1 MISTSSPNKRVMVG
15 FRTKLL
21 AAMMLVVSGLAAL
34 GVYFAQRNVVA
45 NTGRDL
51 RQKFQA
57 ELSWLHKVQEL
68 RNAALAERCRALASK
83 PRIHAALEDNAP
95 DLLYPSAKDELRDLM
110 EGQEPLL
117 AAAAN
122 SLHARFY
129 RFLDSNGSV
138 LSAPNPKD
146 VGELDPAVEEQL
158 ALKKLPETQQIGYVS
173 ESANGADD
181 SIDEV
186 VAVPIF
192 STETGEVIS
201 TLVVGFKPFELESK
215 SESAG
220 MKSGLW
226 VNGHLYLRSLQKS
239 AQNDLARQVRKAI
252 AKRDRAQNFI
262 VQMNGTPHLL
272 FYKRLN
278 PNSAFPAAY
287 EACLYPLTARIAQL
301 HRLRWQIGSAGV
313 LLLFGGFVA
322 SNFVAARL
330 SKPVEQLAVDSQT
343 ARLQRKRVEAALAS
357 TSEKLQRSTR
367 YSADASHQ
375 LKSPVTILRIG
386 LETLLAREDL
396 KSEVYE
402 ELSTLVHQTHR
413 LAGVIDDL
421 LLLSRMEA
429 GHVEI
434 AAEPVNL
441 SLLIEEWLDDL
452 SAVPDSIDVEIDK
465 NIPPGLNVIGEKRY
479 TSLIVQN
486 LLENARKYNRPGGCI
501 RVNARQ
507 NGTHILLSVGN
518 TGRPI
523 PPEAQP
529 RIFDRFHRGGSGSAI
544 SGHGLG
550 LNLARELVRLHRG
563 DIRLASSEND
573 WTEFE
578 VSFPVAQFAAG

>member
-1 MISTSSPNKRVMVG
+1 MSSTSNPNKPVMVG

-34 GVYFAQRNVVA
+34 GVYFAQHNVVA

-83 PRIHAALEDNAP
+83 PRIHAALEDNAL

-110 EGQEPLL
+110 EGEEPRP

-215 SESAG
+215 PERAG

-226 VNGHLYLRSLQKS
+226 VNGHLYLRSLQKP
-239 AQNDLARQVRKAI
+239 AQNDLAREVRKAI

-262 VQMNGTPHLL
+262 VQMNGTSHLL

-322 SNFVAARL
+322 SNFVATRL
-330 SKPVEQLAVDSQT
+330 SKPVEQLAVDSEM
-343 ARLQRKRVEAALAS
+343 ARLQRRRVEAALAS

-386 LETLLAREDL
+386 LETLLARDDL

-452 SAVPDSIDVEIDK
+452 SAVPDSIDVKIDK
-465 NIPPGLNVIGEKRY
+465 NIPAGLNVTGEKRY

-486 LLENARKYNRPGGCI
+486 LLENARKYNRPGGRI

-507 NGTHILLSVGN
+507 NGTHILLRVGN

-529 RIFDRFHRGGSGSAI
+529 RIFERFHRGGSGSAI

-578 VSFPVAQFAAG
+578 VSFPVAQSAAG